1 MQSQATER
9 LLSKPRKEIVSKM
22 LGRLLLKPGSTLTVG
37 LLVGLVLGGF
47 VASNADLGNLYGTS
61 GNFTF
66 QGYVY
71 DEGAANKPIQ
81 GATVA
86 CSVMRDYGNSAL
98 IRESKVTTDA
108 NGFWKCPVDTSA
120 NSWWIGASLPQ
131 NDLRKFSKVEAPG
144 NPNSAGQ
151 TVSYQSLQ
159 GLPNLLRSSSI
170 SNKDIE
176 LMHMTLG

>member
-1 MQSQATER
+1 
-9 LLSKPRKEIVSKM
+9 M

-108 NGFWKCPVDTSA
+108 NGFWKCETSITNA
-120 NSWWIGASLPQ
+120 DNWSITASLPAG
-131 NDLRKFSKVEAPG
+131 DARKFSKVEAPG
-144 NPNSAGQ
+144 SPITAGQ

-159 GLPNLLRSSSI
+159 GLPKQVEIRFYF
-170 SNKDIE
+170 KK
-176 LMHMTLG
+176 